1 MRWRAEIIGDLRA
14 GRFASRRERYPSAVV
29 RVFRWARPALLATA
43 LGLGILPAFGGAGSA
58 FPSLLRAAPAPER
71 SEPGQPADSVLGQWR
86 PREYRLRDG
95 GALPV
100 DGRISFHR
108 PGAAAAAGAAGD
120 ESGEWFV
127 LFFVTDGEGEP
138 LRGSAEGGQF
148 RRDGD
153 SLLLTHAYH
162 LSGGGAV
169 GPLAE
174 APLSLALRGEAE
186 AAEGHREPC
195 RVEVSGERMI
205 LFFPSGNSMAFDRVV
220 FDRVGESAAGLR

>member
-1 MRWRAEIIGDLRA
+1 M
-14 GRFASRRERYPSAVV
+14 
-29 RVFRWARPALLATA
+29 
-43 LGLGILPAFGGAGSA
+43 LPTLGGAGPGS
-58 FPSLLRAAPAPER
+58 APALRTSAVPER
-71 SEPGQPADSVLGQWR
+71 SERGAAPSSILGQWR

-108 PGAAAAAGAAGD
+108 PGAPAGSPGAD

-153 SLLLTHAYH
+153 SLLLTHTYH
-162 LSGGGAV
+162 LSGGEAA
-169 GPLAE
+169 GPLAA
-174 APLSLALRGEAE
+174 APLSLALRGESE
-186 AAEGHREPC
+186 AAAGHREPC
-195 RVEVSGERMI
+195 RVEVSGERMT
-205 LFFPSGNSMAFDRVV
+205 LFFPSGNSMV
-220 FDRVGESAAGLR
+220 FARVGESAAGGLR

>member
-1 MRWRAEIIGDLRA
+1 MKEIRRAAPG
-14 GRFASRRERYPSAVV
+14 
-29 RVFRWARPALLATA
+29 RPALLAAA
-43 LGLGILPAFGGAGSA
+43 LGLAILPAFGGAGPRFASSPRTSPA
-58 FPSLLRAAPAPER
+58 AAPEQ
-71 SEPGQPADSVLGQWR
+71 SEPGRSPASILGQWR

-95 GALPV
+95 GVLPV

-108 PGAAAAAGAAGD
+108 PGATAAAGSTGRDEGREEAGD

-148 RRDGD
+148 RREGD
-153 SLLLTHAYH
+153 SLLLTHTYH

-186 AAEGHREPC
+186 AAAGHREPC
-195 RVEVSGERMI
+195 RVEVSAERMI

-220 FDRVGESAAGLR
+220 FDRVVFGRVGESAAGLR